1 MSFFTVIIPLYNKE
15 NYVESAIK
23 SVLNQT
29 YTDFEVIIVNDFSSD
44 KSVVKIEP
52 FLSDKVTL
60 IHHEKNKGLSAARNT
75 GIQNAKT
82 EYITYL
88 DADDVWKP
96 NFLEFIK
103 ELIDTFK
110 EAKIFATNYEEVY
123 GNKVVIPQNGTKFL
137 TKNSKQIID
146 FFKLNLQQGIY
157 NHGSVCFHK
166 SVFEKVGFYDEAL
179 TFSED
184 IDFNIRANAHF
195 KLAYFNVIG
204 MQYNMQSENQ
214 ITTSKISDKN
224 LPDYSKYD
232 ELAKNN
238 LELKKY
244 LDFERY
250 VLAKNLKLEG
260 STKKSKEL
268 IKQIDL
274 KNLNIKQQFL
284 LLYPT
289 SIVKLVSNFKKFL
302 VQKGIKVTSYSNTK

>member
-1 MSFFTVIIPLYNKE
+1 MPFFTVIIPLYNKE
-15 NYVESAIK
+15 NYVESALK
-23 SVLNQT
+23 SILNQT
-29 YTDFEVIIVNDFSSD
+29 FTDFEVIIVNDCSTD
-44 KSVVKIEP
+44 NSVSKIESY
-52 FLSDKVTL
+52 LSEKVTL

-75 GIQNAKT
+75 GIQNAKA

-88 DADDVWKP
+88 DADDIWKP
-96 NFLEFIK
+96 NFIELIK
-103 ELIDTFK
+103 ELIDTFN

-137 TKNSKQIID
+137 AKNAKQIID
-146 FFKLNLQQGIY
+146 FFKHNLQQGIY

-166 SVFEKVGFYDEAL
+166 SVFEKVGFYDETL

-184 IDFNIRANAHF
+184 IDFNIRANSHF

-214 ITTSKISDKN
+214 ITTSKISDKS

-232 ELAKNN
+232 DLALQNPD
-238 LELKKY
+238 LKKY

-250 VLAKNLKLEG
+250 VLAKHLKLEG
-260 STKKSKEL
+260 NEEKSKKL

-274 KNLNIKQQFL
+274 KNLNRKQQFL
-284 LLYPT
+284 LFFPT

-302 VQKGIKVTSYSNTK
+302 VQKGIKVASYSNTK

>member
-1 MSFFTVIIPLYNKE
+1 MPFFTVIIPLYNKE
-15 NYVESAIK
+15 NYVERALK
-23 SVLNQT
+23 SILNQT
-29 YTDFEVIIVNDFSSD
+29 FTDFEVIIVNDCSTD
-44 KSVVKIEP
+44 NSVSKIESY
-52 FLSDKVTL
+52 LSDKATL

-75 GIQNAKT
+75 GIQNAKA

-96 NFLEFIK
+96 NFLELIK
-103 ELIDTFK
+103 ELIDTFN

-123 GNKVVIPQNGTKFL
+123 GNKVVNPQNGTKFL

-146 FFKLNLQQGIY
+146 FFKQNLQQGIY

-166 SVFEKVGFYDEAL
+166 SVFEKVGFYDETL

-195 KLAYFNVIG
+195 KLAYYNSVG
-204 MQYNMQSENQ
+204 MQYTMQSENQ
-214 ITTSKISDKN
+214 ITTSNISDKN

-232 ELAKNN
+232 ELVKNN

-250 VLAKNLKLEG
+250 VLAKLLKLEG
-260 STKKSKEL
+260 SDAKSKAIIE
-268 IKQIDL
+268 QIDL
-274 KNLNIKQQFL
+274 KNLNLKQQFL
-284 LLYPT
+284 LLFPT
-289 SIVKLVSNFKKFL
+289 PIIKLVSGFKKLL
-302 VQKGIKVTSYSNTK
+302 VKNGFKVTSYSNTK